1 MDIDYRALSP
11 ELILSGTILIVLVV
25 DVFLSARRKWLAMPI
40 SLVGVVAALAALLSM
55 VGGPTRTAFGG
66 SFVVDHFTLLFQGF
80 FLIAA
85 IVVLAI
91 SLRYFREG
99 GFYQGEYY
107 FLLLTAF
114 LGCVMMPASR
124 DLLLLFI
131 SLELVSAPGFLMSA
145 FRKGDIRSNEA
156 GLKFFLIGVLSTAV
170 MLYGMSLI
178 YGLTGATRLD
188 AIAVGLAKLVGSSQE
203 TLALAAILF
212 VVVGFAFKVS
222 AVPFQFWAPDTYEG
236 APVPVAAFLAVASS
250 AAGFAGLLQLMFVAF
265 IGQHEF
271 WVPLF
276 VFLSVA
282 TMFVGNLVALQQT
295 QVVRLLA
302 YSGIAQAGYI
312 LLTFALVTDDQASNA
327 TAFQA
332 AVVYILIY
340 GIMTIGAF
348 AVAVAVSRRH
358 PTLRLDDFGGLAK
371 TAPILAVGMTVFM
384 ISLAGVPPT
393 GGFWA
398 KILIFRAAID
408 RGGSLGIWLAVLMLV
423 NSVISVAYYFAVP
436 RQMIFK
442 EPADAA
448 PLRAP
453 WLVTAVVSV
462 AMVAIVVLFIL
473 PNPFA
478 RLAELSTLV
487 GIGT

>member
-11 ELILSGTILIVLVV
+11 ELILSGTIIVVLVV

-85 IVVLAI
+85 IVVLSI

-131 SLELVSAPGFLMSA
+131 SLELVSAPGFLMAA
-145 FRKGDIRSNEA
+145 FRKSDIRSNEA

-178 YGLTGATRLD
+178 YGITGATRLD
-188 AIAVGLAKLVGSSQE
+188 AIAAGLHGVAGTSQE

-222 AVPFQFWAPDTYEG
+222 AFPFQFWAPDTYEG
-236 APVPVAAFLAVASS
+236 SPVPVAAFLAVASS
-250 AAGFAGLLQLMFVAF
+250 AAGFAGLLQLMFIAF
-265 IGQHEF
+265 IGQNEF
-271 WVPLF
+271 WVPIF
-276 VFLSVA
+276 AFLSIA
-282 TMFVGNLVALQQT
+282 TMTLGNLVALQQT

-302 YSGIAQAGYI
+302 YSGIAQSGYI
-312 LLTFALVTDDQASNA
+312 LMTFALVTNDPSSN
-327 TAFQA
+327 QA
-332 AVVYILIY
+332 AFTAAVAYILIY
-340 GIMTIGAF
+340 GVMNIGAF
-348 AVAVAVSRRH
+348 AAVVAVSRRSSG
-358 PTLRLDDFGGLAK
+358 LRIIDFAGLVK
-371 TAPILAVGMTVFM
+371 VAPVIAVGMATFM

-393 GGFWA
+393 GGFWG
-398 KILIFRAAID
+398 KLLIFRAAID
-408 RGGSLGIWLAVLMLV
+408 RGGSLGVSLAVIMLI
-423 NSVISVAYYFAVP
+423 NSVVSISYYLAVP
-436 RQMIFK
+436 RQMFLR
-442 EPADAA
+442 PAEDET

-453 WLVTAVVSV
+453 ALVTAVVAVASV
-462 AMVAIVVLFIL
+462 AVVMIFIL
-473 PNPFA
+473 PGAFA
-478 RLAELSTLV
+478 HLADLSTLV
-487 GIGT
+487 GG